1 MGRRVY
7 VYCFAPPYVRCR
19 LAKCNDSFN
28 PFRCITDTSLSKL
41 ANRLVVSFVYSHDV
55 VTRLSLG
62 SVRDLR
68 NAAMWLC
75 EAEATNNGGLLALA

>member
-1 MGRRVY
+1 MYTVLRHRMSD
-7 VYCFAPPYVRCR
+7 AEWQN
-19 LAKCNDSFN
+19 AKTN

-41 ANRLVVSFVYSHDV
+41 ANKLVVSFVYSHDV

-75 EAEATNNGGLLALA
+75 EAENGE